1 MLSYNVSGECV
12 AAKPTANASSAPPI
26 PTATTGQTGARSGAN
41 GVRGRGNRSDTQ
53 YRPVSATTYP
63 SAVSRPA
70 APSTRPQPA
79 TIAKEMTPARLPASA
94 GSVGAKRRTVRFHAA
109 APARAA
115 SSQKTRYDSIDR
127 YPRYQPIRRFA
138 RQRAV
143 RATLETTRLSFEET

>member
-1 MLSYNVSGECV
+1 TSERADS
-12 AAKPTANASSAPPI
+12 
-26 PTATTGQTGARSGAN
+26 
-41 GVRGRGNRSDTQ
+41 
-53 YRPVSATTYP
+53 RPV
-63 SAVSRPA
+63 
-70 APSTRPQPA
+70 APSTKQEPA
-79 TIAKEMTPARLPASA
+79 TMAKEMTPARIPATA